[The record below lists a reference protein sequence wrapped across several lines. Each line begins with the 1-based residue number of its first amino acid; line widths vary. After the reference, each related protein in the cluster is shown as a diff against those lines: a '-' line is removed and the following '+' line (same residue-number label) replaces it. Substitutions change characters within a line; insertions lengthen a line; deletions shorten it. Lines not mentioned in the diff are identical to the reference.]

1 MAPASP
7 GSGGE
12 REEITRSTIRP
23 MQGAHGEREPI
34 VIATDGSEGAER
46 AAVAGARV
54 ARTLGTRAVLVY
66 VRPSLGPLGEPYYQE
81 KLSEQMAHARVALDR
96 ARELV
101 VQEGVDAEEEILEG
115 SAAERVVELGRDRDA
130 PLIVVGSRGLGAV
143 AGALLGSVSSA
154 IIHRA
159 DRPVLVVPR
168 PSVANDSR

>member
-1 MAPASP
+1 MQPAN
-7 GSGGE
+7 GD
-12 REEITRSTIRP
+12 
-23 MQGAHGEREPI
+23 REPI
-34 VIATDGSEGAER
+34 LIATDGSEGAEG

-54 ARTLGTRAVLVY
+54 ARTLGTTAILVY
-66 VRPSLGPLGEPYYQE
+66 VRPSLGALGDPYYQE

-101 VQEGVDAEEEILEG
+101 AQEGVEAEEEVLEG
-115 SAAERVVELGRDRDA
+115 SAADRIVELARDRNA

-159 DRPVLVVPR
+159 DRPVLIVP
-168 PSVANDSR
+168 SAAIDSR